1 MSLALKRFYWRLREL
16 SIPEIAKG
24 FKRKSGAQSIQ
35 SKYIEWIDAFDNL
48 NSADRTIIRN
58 RIADLLSPPL
68 ISVIMPVYNT
78 PEKWLRR
85 AIDSVR
91 NQIYPHWELC
101 IADDAS
107 PSVRVREIL
116 SEYRRMDPRIKV
128 VFREENG
135 HISAASNSALELAC
149 GDFVALLDHDDE
161 LAEHALYMV
170 AAEIK
175 GHPDTDVIYSDEDMI
190 DETGQRFKPHFK
202 SGWNPE
208 LILSQNFF
216 CHLGIYRTSLV
227 QAVGG
232 FRVGYE
238 GSQDYDLLLRCAASI
253 KSERIRHIPHILYHW
268 RAIKGSTALD
278 IGYKNYAEPAALKML
293 KDHLQGA
300 DARINVE
307 LARPGSTTYRVQ
319 YPLPV
324 EPPLVSII
332 IPTRDGHELLRQCVE
347 SLLSTITYPRYQLL
361 IVDNQSTEAEAL
373 EYFRHLER
381 SGAAK
386 VLRYDHPFNY
396 SAINNFAVRMS
407 DGEVLC
413 FMNNDITVKTS
424 GWLEEMVSH
433 AVRPAVGAVGAK
445 LLYPDGSIQ
454 HGGVILGIR
463 GIAGHSHKHYKG
475 NDHGYFS
482 RLVLTQN
489 LSAVTGACL
498 VIRKAVFENAGGFD
512 ETNLPIAYN
521 DVDLCLRVGEMG
533 LLNVWTPYAELFH
546 HESATRGSD
555 DTPENKLR
563 LRKEAGYMRQ
573 RWQDKLEN
581 DPYYN
586 PNLTLETQDFALAW
600 PPRAHKP
607 WVNG

>member
-1 MSLALKRFYWRLREL
+1 MTLTLKRFYWRLREL
-16 SIPEIAKG
+16 SIAEIAKG
-24 FKRKSGAQSIQ
+24 FRRKSGAPSIP
-35 SKYIEWIDAFDNL
+35 SKYLEWIDAFDNL
-48 NSADRTIIRN
+48 TSADRTIIRR
-58 RIADLLSPPL
+58 RIADFHSPPL

-85 AIDSVR
+85 AIESVR

-107 PSVRVREIL
+107 PSVHVREIL

-149 GDFVALLDHDDE
+149 GDFIALLDHDDE

-170 AAEIK
+170 ATEIER
-175 GHPDTDVIYSDEDMI
+175 HPDADLIYSDEDMI
-190 DETGQRFKPHFK
+190 DEAGRRFKPHFK
-202 SGWNPE
+202 SDWNPE

-216 CHLGIYRTSLV
+216 CHLGVYRTSLV
-227 QAVGG
+227 QATGG
-232 FRVGYE
+232 FINGYE
-238 GSQDYDLLLRCAASI
+238 GSQDYDLLLRCAAST
-253 KSERIRHIPHILYHW
+253 KPERIRHIPHILYHW
-268 RAIKGSTALD
+268 RAIEGSTALN
-278 IGYKNYAEPAALKML
+278 IGYKNYAETAALKML
-293 KDHLQGA
+293 KDHLQRT

-307 LARPGSTTYRVQ
+307 LARPGSTTYRVR

-332 IPTRDGHELLRQCVE
+332 IPTRDGHQLLRQCVE
-347 SLLSTITYPRYQLL
+347 SLLSTTTYPRYQLL
-361 IVDNQSTEAEAL
+361 IVDNQSTETEAL
-373 EYFRHLER
+373 EYFRHLEF
-381 SGAAK
+381 SGTAK

-413 FMNNDITVKTS
+413 FMNNDITVKTP

-433 AVRPAVGAVGAK
+433 AVRPSVGAVGAK
-445 LLYPDGSIQ
+445 LLYPDGFIQ

-463 GIAGHSHKHYKG
+463 GIAGHSHKHYEG
-475 NDHGYFS
+475 SELGYFR
-482 RLVLTQN
+482 RLALTQN

-498 VIRKAVFENAGGFD
+498 VIRKVVFESVGGFD

-533 LLNVWTPYAELFH
+533 LLNVWTPCAELFH

-555 DTPENKLR
+555 DTPENEPR

-573 RWQDKLEN
+573 RWQDKLKN